1 MWQTKLMTDRPD
13 HRLHDRI
20 PETALDW
27 HRAGKAVAIATVI
40 ETWSS
45 APRPVGSQ
53 LVISAR
59 GEMIGSVSG
68 GCVEGAVVAEALEVL
83 AGCKP
88 RTLTYGIADE
98 SAFAAGLACGGTI
111 RILLEPVG
119 KSGIPADLLA
129 ALVAD
134 RVAARPV
141 AMVTR
146 LADGTHTLL
155 HPGMDAAA
163 DRGFDTDRS
172 SLTEDGRFIAIHNP
186 PLRLI
191 LIGAV
196 HISAPLLTI
205 ARSCGYACTLIDPR
219 SAFGTDQR
227 FPGETILDDWPD
239 AAVQGLK
246 PDSRTAV
253 VTLTHDPKLD
263 DPAILAALQSQAF
276 YIGCLGSA
284 RTHASRLDRLRASGV
299 DGDSIARLHGPVGLK
314 IGAQTAAEI
323 AISIMAEITATLR
336 KAGTS
341 RPK

>member
-27 HRAGKAVAIATVI
+27 HRAGKAIATVI

-45 APRPVGSQ
+45 APRPGGSQ

-119 KSGIPADLLA
+119 KSGIPADMLA

-163 DRGFDTDRS
+163 DRGFDRDRS